1 MLATVNQYDVGSLVQ
16 VSATFKNSAGTLAN
30 PSVVTLVYA
39 DPTGLKTTI
48 AQSSLTNSSTGVWAY
63 SVDTTAKP
71 GRWLYRFTGTGT
83 VQAAGDSQFIVTDSL
98 IP

>member
-16 VSATFKNSAGTLAN
+16 VSATFKNQAGTLTN
-30 PSVVTLVYA
+30 PSVVTLLYV
-39 DPTGLKTTI
+39 DPTGVKTTV
-48 AQSSLTNSSTGVWAY
+48 AQSSLTNSSTGVWTY
-63 SVDTTAKP
+63 SIDTTAKP
-71 GRWLYRFTGTGT
+71 GRWLYRFTGTGS